1 MLQPSTFHRPPRSF
15 PPPVPKEPVR
25 LAAPPVEPPSAQHS
39 LIQTLFPVVGSVGL
53 LGFALI
59 YHNRTFLYIAVAMV
73 LLMLVFSVALRWS
86 QKRGVRKKA
95 AADARRY
102 GKYLREQERALGVA
116 GERQREALARLFPD
130 PGRLWTLVLKR
141 RNLWERR
148 PGDADFLH
156 VRLGHGTVKLDQ
168 PVELDLGHNPLTE
181 YQSTPLHDAQR
192 LLERRVNLRQQPVT
206 VDLAGIGI
214 LAVTGDRSRA
224 RPWTRALLSQLAVF
238 RAPHD
243 LRALTCFDA
252 EDAAEWEWG
261 KWLPHQRGDRNA
273 PVDPAGPP
281 LPALLLARTVE
292 DLAGMLEVEVQ
303 PRLEQLRRMQES
315 DLAGR
320 VSLVAPQLVV
330 VLDGYHPE
338 HAANAVPLFRE
349 LLARGPELKTLV
361 VLLVDEIEQEPS
373 HVDARLWAPPRGT
386 FSFERT
392 GPDAPRRPD
401 IWPDALDVGT
411 SEALA
416 RALTPLRLEDR
427 GEGRRGLAENI
438 RLLDL
443 VGVPSADALEVAEAQ
458 RPRRRSEE
466 LRVPLGVQEDG
477 ELLELDLKQSA
488 EEGMGPHGLLIGATG
503 SGKSELLRTLVTS
516 LALSHE
522 PETVSFVLVDYKGGA
537 AFAELARLPHTAGLI
552 TNLQR
557 DFSLVD
563 RMREALIGER
573 ERRQTML
580 REAGNLDDCTTYRAR
595 READPSLAPMPYLL
609 VIVDEFAE
617 LLAARPDFI
626 DLFVGLGQVGRSLG
640 IHILFSSQRLDEGR
654 LRGLE
659 SHLRYRICLR
669 TYSTTESKVV
679 LGTPDAYLL
688 PPLPGLGYLKVDTS
702 TYTQFKAALVSTPH
716 RELQVETRPAVEVV
730 AFSATGPVGV
740 ARPRDSEPEIG
751 EVRAP
756 VTDLQVLVDRL
767 VEEHNEG
774 ASVHQVW
781 VAPLPAVQSLDA
793 VLEGPP
799 WWFSE
804 PRERDARS
812 DLRVNLGTL
821 DLPLEQRT
829 EPLRLDFAASAGHL
843 AVVGSPQSGK
853 STLLRTLLASFAWS
867 HSPAEVQFYCVDL
880 GGGLLRG
887 LEGLPHLGGVVGKRD
902 QEAVRRTVRQ
912 LQAEIEERD
921 ILFREHEIESMAD
934 LRARRANGEPAPPG
948 CADIF
953 LVIDGWATFK
963 REWEELDREV
973 EGLATAGLNYGVH
986 VVVAAGGWAE
996 IRPALLDT
1004 LGGRLELRLND
1015 PIDSDVSRSAA
1026 KSLPDDIPGRGLT
1039 GAALT
1044 FQAALPRIDGQAETE
1059 GLALAIGEL
1068 VAEVAGHADGL
1079 AAPPVRVLPPRLGLE
1094 ALPEPGEGG
1103 EPGVPVGV
1111 DELRLEPVHLDLV
1124 GAEPHFL
1131 VFGDGETGKS
1141 SFLRLLARGIVAR
1154 HGPEEAQLLLVDI
1167 RRSLIDLADGA
1178 HVYAYAAT
1186 PPMIAEAVGRL
1197 HDLLTARMP
1206 GPDASRE
1213 ELLAGGRWAGPHIYL
1228 LIDDYDLVV
1237 GATGNPLSP
1246 LTDLLAHG
1254 RDVGLHVM
1262 LARRVGGSARGAYEP
1277 FFQRLRELSPPGLL
1291 LGGDP
1296 QEGPLLGSQRATSQ
1310 PPGRGHLVR
1319 PGERGVLVQT
1329 ALLEPSVSSAPIAS
1343 GKSPGANGEAANGA
1357 PAEGATPLS
1366 TGPNPGGS

>member
-1 MLQPSTFHRPPRSF
+1 M
-15 PPPVPKEPVR
+15 R
-25 LAAPPVEPPSAQHS
+25 LAAPPVEPPSSQHS

-59 YHNRTFLYIAVAMV
+59 YHNKTFLYIAAGMV
-73 LLMLVFSVALRWS
+73 VLMLGFSIALRWS

-102 GKYLREQERALGVA
+102 GKYLREQENVLSVT
-116 GERQREALARLFPD
+116 GERQRDALARLFPD

-148 PGDADFLH
+148 PDDADFLR
-156 VRLGHGTVKLDQ
+156 VRLGRGTVTLDQ

-181 YQSTPLHDAQR
+181 YQPHPLHEARR
-192 LLERRVNLRQQPVT
+192 LVERRVNLRQEPVT
-206 VDLAGIGI
+206 VDLAGVGI
-214 LAVTGDRSRA
+214 LAVTGDRTRA
-224 RPWTRALLSQLAVF
+224 RRWTRALLAQFAVF
-238 RAPHD
+238 RAPGD
-243 LRALTCFDA
+243 LRVVTCFEPADA
-252 EDAAEWEWG
+252 SEWEWG

-273 PVDPAGPP
+273 PVDPDGPP
-281 LPALLLARTVE
+281 LPALLLARSAE
-292 DLAGMLEVEVQ
+292 ELAGMLEAEVQ

-315 DLAGR
+315 DLTGR
-320 VSLVAPQLVV
+320 VPLVAPRLLIVI
-330 VLDGYHPE
+330 DGYHPE
-338 HAANAVPLFRE
+338 HPANAVPLFRE
-349 LLARGPELKTLV
+349 VLARGPELKALV
-361 VLLVDEIEQEPS
+361 VLIADEIEHEPS
-373 HVDARLWAPPRGT
+373 HVDARLSAPPRGT
-386 FSFERT
+386 FSYERT
-392 GPDAPRRPD
+392 GPDAPRLPE
-401 IWPDALDVGT
+401 IWPDELDVGT

-427 GEGRRGLAENI
+427 GEGRRGLAGNI

-443 VGVPSADALEVAEAQ
+443 VGAPSAEEVDIAEAQ

-477 ELLELDLKQSA
+477 SLLELDLKQSA

-516 LALSHE
+516 LAMSHE
-522 PETVSFVLVDYKGGA
+522 PEALSFVLVDYKGGA
-537 AFAELARLPHTAGLI
+537 AFADLARLPHTAGLI

-573 ERRQTML
+573 ERRQMML
-580 REAGNLDDCTTYRAR
+580 REAGNADDCTAYRAR
-595 READPSLAPMPYLL
+595 READPTLPPMPYLL

-702 TYTQFKAALVSTPH
+702 IYSQFKTALVSTPH
-716 RELQVETRPAVEVV
+716 REPQAEAEPVVEVV
-730 AFSATGPVGV
+730 PFAATGPVHAVQGDE
-740 ARPRDSEPEIG
+740 ALEIG
-751 EVRAP
+751 DVRAP
-756 VTDLQVLVDRL
+756 VTDLEVLVDRL
-767 VEEHNEG
+767 LQQHGEG
-774 ASVHQVW
+774 AAVHQVW
-781 VAPLPAVQSLDA
+781 VAPLPEVQSLDV
-793 VLEGPP
+793 VLDGPA
-799 WWFSE
+799 WWSSE
-804 PRERDARS
+804 ARDRDART
-812 DLRVNLGTL
+812 DLRVSLGTL
-821 DLPLEQRT
+821 DVPLEQRT
-829 EPLRLDFAASAGHL
+829 EPLRLDFAGSAGHL

-853 STLLRTLLASFAWS
+853 STLLRTLLASFAMS

-887 LEGLPHLGGVVGKRD
+887 LEELPHVGSVVGKR
-902 QEAVRRTVRQ
+902 EHEEVGRTVRQ
-912 LQAEIEERD
+912 LKAEIEERD
-921 ILFREHEIESMAD
+921 LLFREHDIESMAD
-934 LRARRANGEPAPPG
+934 LRARRAAGEATPPE

-963 REWEELDREV
+963 REWEDLDREV

-986 VVVAAGGWAE
+986 VVVVAGGWAE
-996 IRPALLDT
+996 IRPALLDA
-1004 LGGRLELRLND
+1004 LGSRLELRLND
-1015 PIDSDVSRSAA
+1015 PIDSDVSRAAA
-1026 KSLPDDIPGRGLT
+1026 KSLPDDVPGRGLT

-1044 FQAALPRIDGQAETE
+1044 FQAALPRIDGRAEAD
-1059 GLALAIGEL
+1059 GLAAAIVDL
-1068 VAEVAGHADGL
+1068 VAEVKDHAGGL
-1079 AAPPVRVLPPRLGLE
+1079 SAPPVRVLPLRLGPE
-1094 ALPEPGEGG
+1094 ALPAPGEGA
-1103 EPGVPVGV
+1103 EPGVPIGV

-1124 GAEPHFL
+1124 GGEPHLL
-1131 VFGDGETGKS
+1131 VFGDAEAGKT
-1141 SFLRLLARGIVAR
+1141 SFLRLLAEGVIASN
-1154 HGPEEAQLLLVDI
+1154 GPDKAQLVVVDI
-1167 RRSLIDLADGA
+1167 RRSLIDLAEGA

-1186 PPMIAEAVGRL
+1186 PPMIDDAVERL
-1197 HDLLTARMP
+1197 QALLTERMP

-1213 ELLAGGRWAGPHIYL
+1213 ELLEGGRWKGPHIYL
-1228 LIDDYDLVV
+1228 LVDDYDLVAGSAV
-1237 GATGNPLSP
+1237 NPLSP

-1254 RDVGLHVM
+1254 RDVGLHVV

-1277 FFQRLRELSPPGLL
+1277 FFQRLRELSPPGILF
-1291 LGGDP
+1291 GGDP
-1296 QEGPLLGSQRATSQ
+1296 QEGPLLGSERATPQ
-1310 PPGRGHLVR
+1310 PPGRGLLVR
-1319 PGERGVLVQT
+1319 RGERGILVQT
-1329 ALLEPSVSSAPIAS
+1329 ALAEPRPPSAPARGAVAVAGADAEAEAPN
-1343 GKSPGANGEAANGA
+1343 GKGAAAN
-1357 PAEGATPLS
+1357 TPVS
-1366 TGPNPGGS
+1366 TGTGRGGP